1 MVLRR
6 HVEPLGELCR
16 GDLGVH
22 AASLEHS
29 DSRPSKISANP
40 ANASSTTVEV
50 GAGCFHANISMAPT
64 AKATVAQ
71 WRSMTFPRRMRRR
84 LASSDPAR
92 CDALSEVLAE
102 RWWAV
107 GLRGILAIIFGLICL
122 LTPGIALGAFVIVF
136 AAYMFVDGVFAII
149 SGIRAARSGENWGL
163 LILEGVVDLA
173 AGAIAVLWPAITL
186 VVLVWIVAIWAIV
199 SGALMLAAAF
209 SLNLDYG
216 RWWLALGGI
225 ASTVF
230 GILLVIEPLI
240 GAVVLTLW
248 IGAYALVFG
257 VFLLV
262 LGFQLHSKREAQLR
276 KAPAATKRA

>member
-1 MVLRR
+1 M
-6 HVEPLGELCR
+6 
-16 GDLGVH
+16 
-22 AASLEHS
+22 A
-29 DSRPSKISANP
+29 
-40 ANASSTTVEV
+40 TTTP
-50 GAGCFHANISMAPT
+50 GKTGLFAF
-64 AKATVAQ
+64 
-71 WRSMTFPRRMRRR
+71 
-84 LASSDPAR
+84 DPAR
-92 CDALSEVLAE
+92 CDAMSEVLAQ

-122 LTPGIALGAFVIVF
+122 LTPGIAVGAFVIVF

-149 SGIRAARSGENWGL
+149 SGIRAARSGETWGL

-173 AGAIAVLWPAITL
+173 AGVIALLWPAITL
-186 VVLVWIVAIWAIV
+186 VALVWIVAIWAIL

-225 ASTVF
+225 ASIIF
-230 GILLVIEPLI
+230 GILLIIEPFI

-248 IGAYALVFG
+248 IGAYALIFG

-262 LGFQLHSKREAQLR
+262 LAFQLHSKREALVR
-276 KAPAATKRA
+276 KTSAAA

>member
-1 MVLRR
+1 M
-6 HVEPLGELCR
+6 
-16 GDLGVH
+16 
-22 AASLEHS
+22 A
-29 DSRPSKISANP
+29 
-40 ANASSTTVEV
+40 TTS
-50 GAGCFHANISMAPT
+50 GKTGLFAF
-64 AKATVAQ
+64 
-71 WRSMTFPRRMRRR
+71 
-84 LASSDPAR
+84 DPAR
-92 CDALSEVLAE
+92 CDALSEVLAQ

-107 GLRGILAIIFGLICL
+107 GLRGILGIIFGLICL

-149 SGIRAARSGENWGL
+149 SGIRAARSGESWGL

-173 AGAIAVLWPAITL
+173 AGVIAILWPAITL
-186 VVLVWIVAIWAIV
+186 VALVWIVAIWAIV

-225 ASTVF
+225 ASIIF
-230 GILLVIEPLI
+230 GILLIIEPFI

-248 IGAYALVFG
+248 IGAYAVVFG
-257 VFLLV
+257 VLLLV

-276 KAPAATKRA
+276 KAPAAAKKA

>member
-1 MVLRR
+1 M
-6 HVEPLGELCR
+6 
-16 GDLGVH
+16 
-22 AASLEHS
+22 A
-29 DSRPSKISANP
+29 
-40 ANASSTTVEV
+40 TTTKP
-50 GAGCFHANISMAPT
+50 GKTGLFAF
-64 AKATVAQ
+64 
-71 WRSMTFPRRMRRR
+71 
-84 LASSDPAR
+84 DPAR
-92 CDALSEVLAE
+92 CDAMSEVLAQ

-107 GLRGILAIIFGLICL
+107 GLRGILGIIFGLICL

-149 SGIRAARSGENWGL
+149 SGIRAARSGESWGL

-173 AGAIAVLWPAITL
+173 AGVIAVLWPAITL
-186 VVLVWIVAIWAIV
+186 VALVWIVAIWAIV
-199 SGALMLAAAF
+199 SGALMLTAAF

-230 GILLVIEPLI
+230 GILLTIEPLI

-248 IGAYALVFG
+248 IGAYAVVFG
-257 VFLLV
+257 VLLLV

-276 KAPAATKRA
+276 KAPAAAKKA

>member
-1 MVLRR
+1 M
-6 HVEPLGELCR
+6 
-16 GDLGVH
+16 
-22 AASLEHS
+22 ATT
-29 DSRPSKISANP
+29 SRKTGLFA
-40 ANASSTTVEV
+40 
-50 GAGCFHANISMAPT
+50 F
-64 AKATVAQ
+64 
-71 WRSMTFPRRMRRR
+71 
-84 LASSDPAR
+84 DPAR
-92 CDALSEVLAE
+92 CDAMSEVLAQ

-149 SGIRAARSGENWGL
+149 SGIRAARSGETWGL

-173 AGAIAVLWPAITL
+173 AGVIAVLWPAITL
-186 VVLVWIVAIWAIV
+186 VALVWIVAIWAIV

-225 ASTVF
+225 ASIIF
-230 GILLVIEPLI
+230 GILLIIEPFI
-240 GAVVLTLW
+240 GAVILTLW
-248 IGAYALVFG
+248 IGAYAVVFG
-257 VFLLV
+257 VLLLV

-276 KAPAATKRA
+276 KAPAAAKKA

>member
-1 MVLRR
+1 M
-6 HVEPLGELCR
+6 
-16 GDLGVH
+16 
-22 AASLEHS
+22 A
-29 DSRPSKISANP
+29 
-40 ANASSTTVEV
+40 TTS
-50 GAGCFHANISMAPT
+50 GKAGLFA
-64 AKATVAQ
+64 
-71 WRSMTFPRRMRRR
+71 F
-84 LASSDPAR
+84 DPAR
-92 CDALSEVLAE
+92 CDAMSEVLAQ

-199 SGALMLAAAF
+199 SGALMVAAAF

-225 ASTVF
+225 ASIVF
-230 GILLVIEPLI
+230 GILLIIEPLI

-248 IGAYALVFG
+248 IGAYAFVFG
-257 VFLLV
+257 VLLLV

-276 KAPAATKRA
+276 KAPAAAKKA